1 MKHNLEKKSDKE
13 LLEIAS
19 AIEALNYQ
27 NKYLKFYNTFPDTGP
42 LRRELYKPHCEF
54 MRAGKEKRFRVF
66 AGGNRSGKSH
76 TLAYELV
83 CHMTLDYPDWWEGKR
98 FKNISTIWIVAESG
112 ALFRD
117 SLQKTLLG
125 DPGEDIGT
133 GMIPL
138 ADKNNGIGLVEWKA
152 MPSIGGAIGSFIVKN
167 KKGKFVSVIVKTNEM
182 SREQFQAAKVDIV
195 AFDEEPKPEIYT
207 ECLMRLMGTGKEPGI
222 AMFAFTPLKGLS
234 EVVLKFLPDGQFP
247 ERGSP
252 VDEPDKY
259 ICRVEWQDVPHLS
272 KEDKETML
280 KEIPANER
288 EARTKGVPGLGS
300 GRIYPVEESF
310 IVVPSFKI
318 PDHWP
323 RAFGL
328 DFASPNGYTAAVW
341 VAEDPN
347 TKVRYIYSEYK
358 RSKQIDEYH
367 IEAIRSKGDWIPG
380 GCDPASGVRDNGT
393 MRSDFYRSKGIDLT
407 AGQNAILGGISSI
420 LSQFETGT
428 LKIMSHCV
436 EFLKEYRVYRYDSK
450 DPNKPAR
457 DQQDHLLDALR
468 YVDSLFEWI
477 KRVNPMMFDDEDRP
491 SRRLGVRDRDAGY

>member
-1 MKHNLEKKSDKE
+1 MDLNKKTDKE
-13 LLEIAS
+13 LLEIAK
-19 AIEALNYQ
+19 AVEALNFQ
-27 NKYLKFYNTFPDTGP
+27 NKYKKFYNTFPDTGP
-42 LRRELYKPHCEF
+42 LRRELYKPHLQF
-54 MRAGKEKRFRVF
+54 MAAGKDKRFRVF

-76 TLAYELV
+76 TMAYELT
-83 CHMTLDYPDWWEGKR
+83 CHMTLDYPEWWEGKR
-98 FKNISTIWIVAESG
+98 FKDISTIWIIAESG

-133 GMIPL
+133 GMVPL
-138 ADKNNGIGLVEWKA
+138 AEKNNGVGLVEWKA

-167 KKGKFVSVIVKTNEM
+167 KKGKMVSVIVKTNEM

-195 AFDEEPKPEIYT
+195 AFDEEPRPDIYT

-222 AMFAFTPLKGLS
+222 ALFAFTPLKGLS
-234 EVVLKFLPDGQFP
+234 EVVLKFLPNGEFP

-252 VDEPDKY
+252 IDEPDKF

-272 KEDKETML
+272 QADKDTML
-280 KEIPANER
+280 REIPAQER
-288 EARTKGVPGLGS
+288 DARTKGIPSLGS
-300 GRIYPVEESF
+300 GRIYPVEESYVTCSPF
-310 IVVPSFKI
+310 AI

-328 DFASPNGYTAAVW
+328 DFASPNGYTAVVW

-347 TKVRYIYSEYK
+347 TKIRYIYAEYK
-358 RSKQIDEYH
+358 RSKEIDEFH
-367 IEAIRSKGDWIPG
+367 IEAIKTKGAWIPG
-380 GCDPASGVRDNGT
+380 GHDPTSGVRDNGT
-393 MRSDFYRSKGIDLT
+393 MRSDFYRSKGLDIV
-407 AGQNAILGGISSI
+407 AGNNAIIGGISSL

-428 LKIMSHCV
+428 LKIFSHC
-436 EFLKEYRVYRYDSK
+436 EQLLKEYRLYRYDSK

-468 YVDSLFEWI
+468 YVDSVFEWI
-477 KRVNPMMFDDEDRP
+477 AKSKTSTEPMDYRQHK
-491 SRRLGVRDRDAGY
+491 SRMHRDSTTGY